1 MKNLFND
8 RMRDLHLKDS
18 APRLV
23 SLFLSL
29 LIFYLGLS
37 FLETEQFAIYQIVYA
52 VAAFLIWISDLG
64 TLQSMIQKFQA
75 SSFAIA
81 SQFSNKLLLTTLL
94 LVGYSFVNPNEVE
107 GLYIVL
113 FCISCDLITDSFM
126 SFRQVASRAKNNLLL
141 QLAKRSSQ
149 STTIL
154 VIYFIKDDITLVS
167 YSLAIGL
174 PALLL
179 LIYDFFSL
187 KGSRLPSLGT
197 FSKFNSVKFQI
208 PSGGSQFSGLDLL
221 ILASGANYDAITV
234 LSLARRI
241 NSGFSIL
248 AISWSV
254 SDFVKASN
262 LALEL
267 KSFRRKKIVHGFL
280 ITFLNLSTALAIT
293 IFFWQYALP
302 EVGDDYKLLYLLASM
317 AGVLSSLNGVQVLI
331 LMAYQSFL
339 VANIVSWLPTTI
351 YILTLVY
358 ITDKDYSV
366 NFVGIIIVTKIF
378 VEFLLSS
385 YFYSKVSSK
394 SSKMVLSKE
403 RMV

>member
-1 MKNLFND
+1 MRNFFYNKF
-8 RMRDLHLKDS
+8 RDLHLKDS

-37 FLETEQFAIYQIVYA
+37 FLEIEQFATYQIVYA

-64 TLQSMIQKFQA
+64 TLQSMIHRFQT

-81 SQFSNKLLLTTLL
+81 SQFSNKILLTTML
-94 LVGYSFVNPNEVE
+94 LVAYSFVNPNEVE

-113 FCISCDLITDSFM
+113 FCISCDLITDGFM
-126 SFRQVASRAKNNLLL
+126 SFRQVASRIKNNLLL

-149 STTIL
+149 ATSIL
-154 VIYFIKDDITLVS
+154 VIYLIKEDISLVS

-179 LIYDFFSL
+179 LIYDFLSL

-197 FSKFNSVKFQI
+197 FSKFNSIRFQI

-221 ILASGANYDAITV
+221 ILASGANYDAIAV

-267 KSFRRKKIVHGFL
+267 ESFRRKKIVHGFL
-280 ITFLNLSTALAIT
+280 ITFLNLSTALAII
-293 IFFWQYALP
+293 IFLWQYVLP
-302 EVGDDYKLLYLLASM
+302 EVGGDYKLLYLMASM
-317 AGVLSSLNGVQVLI
+317 VGALGSLNGVQVSI

-339 VANIVSWLPTTI
+339 LANIVSWLPTTI
-351 YILTLVY
+351 YILILVY
-358 ITDKDYSV
+358 ITENDFSV
-366 NFVGIIIVTKIF
+366 SFLGFIIFMKVSI
-378 VEFLLSS
+378 EYLLSS

-394 SSKMVLSKE
+394 GSKVKLNKE